1 MTYSL
6 VSAVGKPVG
15 GAGRW
20 LAVDISNMSFH
31 DIYANYLRCIATL
44 SNPYDAT
51 ETALDLATIQFTI
64 PDPSVT
70 FGAYL
75 AGLGDAS
82 LPTTTTLP
90 VLKTTYAKY
99 NDAWRAGYTIT
110 PVPPNASPDLP
121 LPIADKTWLKLTQT
135 GVDFD
140 LFNKSCMVSVNGYWH
155 YMAADSTG
163 AYIRDGMV
171 SNTLSNEATCGIWN
185 LGNLGSL
192 QYIDITPSMVYKQN
206 SANNLSDG
214 VYINLGV
221 PIAGKTVLLVIGGY
235 LSVLDPST
243 FFQVGDTSIKIDWDN
258 FPYFDRFY
266 ESRGTIDM
274 SSLGLLTTQ
283 NNDSQVSTADLL
295 SDRAITAY
303 CSLSQSF
310 VVLLDNTEV
319 FVDHKDVRP
328 LKVPGTYISY
338 IDPWYPL
345 VTGRGKVSEYWSTYE
360 TGQWGLT
367 VIGGKIDLRTYYTTD
382 PKQLNSLAAQ
392 RIPDTPFRISPAQF
406 LMLGT
411 DVSVI

>member
-1 MTYSL
+1 MYSL

-15 GAGRW
+15 GTGRW
-20 LAVDISNMSFH
+20 TALDIGNLTFNQ
-31 DIYANYLRCIATL
+31 IYANYLRCIATL
-44 SNPYDAT
+44 SNPFDAT
-51 ETALDLATIQFTI
+51 DTALDLATIQFTI
-64 PDPSVT
+64 ADPSVT
-70 FGAYL
+70 FNAYL
-75 AGLGDAS
+75 AALGDAS

-90 VLKTTYAKY
+90 VLQTSYAKY

-121 LPIADKTWLKLTQT
+121 LPPSDKTWLKLTQA
-135 GVDFD
+135 GVNFD

-155 YMAADSTG
+155 FMAADSTG

-171 SNTLSNEATCGIWN
+171 SNTLSNEATCGVWS
-185 LGNLGSL
+185 LAPLGSL
-192 QYIDITPSMVYKQN
+192 QYIDIVPSMIYKQQP
-206 SANNLSDG
+206 SDNLSDG

-221 PIAGKTVLLVIGGY
+221 PIGNKTVMLVIGGY

-243 FFQVGDTSIKIDWDN
+243 FIQVGDQTIKIDWNN
-258 FPYFDRFY
+258 FPYFDRFF

-274 SSLGLLTTQ
+274 SSLGLMTAA
-283 NNDSQVSTADLL
+283 NNPSQVSVADLL

-310 VVLLDNTEV
+310 AVLLDNTEV

-338 IDPWYPL
+338 VDPWYPL
-345 VTGRGKVSEYWSTYE
+345 ITGRGKVSEYWSTFE

-367 VIGGKIDLRTYYTTD
+367 VINGKIDQRTYYTAVA
-382 PKQLNSLAAQ
+382 KELNSLADS
-392 RIPDTPFRISPAQF
+392 RIPAEPFRISPAQF

-411 DVSVI
+411 DVLTL